1 MAEESAVQGSA
12 LQGVEFQ
19 GNEFASL
26 LNKEFKPKTEEAK
39 SAVEHAVQTLAQQ
52 ALANTSLISSDVM
65 SSIEAMIAAIDK
77 KLSEQVNAVLH
88 HADFQKLESAWRG
101 LHYLVNNTETD
112 EMLKI
117 RVMSI
122 SKACLLY
129 TSHVNVEVWDT
140 GAGMAASELPRVFQ
154 EFYQVAP
161 GRRDRSQGL
170 GMGLALSLIHI

>member
-117 RVMSI
+117 RVMNI
-122 SKACLLY
+122 SKAELGKMLKSYKAVSY
-129 TSHVNVEVWDT
+129 THLDVYK
-140 GAGMAASELPRVFQ
+140 RQ
-154 EFYQVAP
+154 
-161 GRRDRSQGL
+161 RRDRSFV
-170 GMGLALSLIHI
+170 MPT